1 LKSLTIFHSA
11 LRQFFNE
18 TGIFYANFKGA
29 GELKMDEKFNLSR
42 ESGKTSEKKP
52 LEAQPEINRKTKTL
66 GWEKFRE
73 ARLFAT
79 PDRATLTFY
88 QGSQVAS
95 IHFDKKRQEI
105 FFRGHNVKNMTLTEE
120 QWMALRQFTQYLK
133 DHQVDREMIRS
144 YEQCLEQIPPHF

>member
-1 LKSLTIFHSA
+1 
-11 LRQFFNE
+11 
-18 TGIFYANFKGA
+18 
-29 GELKMDEKFNLSR
+29 MDEKFNFSR
-42 ESGKTSEKKP
+42 ESGKISEKKRV
-52 LEAQPEINRKTKTL
+52 EATPEINRKTKPL
-66 GWEKFRE
+66 GLEKFRE

-120 QWMALRQFTQYLK
+120 QWMALRQFTQYLR
-133 DHQVDREMIRS
+133 DHEAEPAMIQS
-144 YEQCLEQIPPHF
+144 YEECLEQIPPPF